1 MAGNNKAQ
9 GCNQPIGNK
18 KNYTKNQDNVSKV
31 ADYKINSNKSV
42 AFLYKLN
49 KIDKPLAR
57 LTRRHRDSIV
67 INKIKNKKGDIATET
82 EDIQNHHIILK
93 SLYSTKLENLD
104 KIAIY
109 IYIPSTIIKSRA
121 GKLSKQSH
129 IF

>member
-18 KNYTKNQDNVSKV
+18 KNYTKNQVNVSKV

-67 INKIKNKKGDIATET
+67 INKIKNKKGSITTES
-82 EDIQNHHIILK
+82 EEIQKIIRSYYK
-93 SLYSTKLENLD
+93 SLHSTKLENLD
-104 KIAIY
+104 EMDNFLDRY
-109 IYIPSTIIKSRA
+109 QVP
-121 GKLSKQSH
+121 KLN
-129 IF
+129 